1 MYSPS
6 RARPSRPGPIGRY
19 ENLGIARE
27 RGEKAEHPVNRGIPD
42 DPVER
47 STEPLFITAF
57 DQDADRELEQAC
69 DCQQHARKGG
79 RHECLDA
86 EAGRQL
92 RSEERRVGKECVSTW
107 RSRWA
112 P

>member
-1 MYSPS
+1 MYSPI
-6 RARPSRPGPIGRY
+6 RARPARPGPIGLY

-47 STEPLFITAF
+47 STEPLFITAL

-79 RHECLDA
+79 RSEDHTSELQSLMRISYAVFCL
-86 EAGRQL
+86 
-92 RSEERRVGKECVSTW
+92 KKKH
-107 RSRWA
+107 
-112 P
+112 

>member
-1 MYSPS
+1 MYSPI
-6 RARPSRPGPIGRY
+6 RDRPARPGPIGLY

-47 STEPLFITAF
+47 STEPLFITAL

-69 DCQQHARKGG
+69 DCQQHARKGEIG
-79 RHECLDA
+79 RA
-86 EAGRQL
+86 
-92 RSEERRVGKECVSTW
+92 SVGKECVSTC
-107 RSRWA
+107 RSRWS